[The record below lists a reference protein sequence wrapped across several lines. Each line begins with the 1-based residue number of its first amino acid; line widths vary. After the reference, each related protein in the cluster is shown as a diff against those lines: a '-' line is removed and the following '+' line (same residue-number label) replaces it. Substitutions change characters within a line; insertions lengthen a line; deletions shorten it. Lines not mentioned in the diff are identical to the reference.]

1 MRVVVVGATGNVGTS
16 VVRALQAD
24 ESVTSVVGVARRLPG
39 TRDDGVEWHRADV
52 VRSDLLPIFEGADAV
67 VHLAWLFQPTRD
79 PVVTWRANVL
89 GSTRVFQAAAEAGV
103 PALVYASSVG
113 AYSPR
118 AKDTR
123 VDETWPTHGF
133 PGAAYGREKAYVER
147 VLDVFENDNPGI
159 RVVRMR
165 PGFIFKRKAASEQRR
180 LFAGPFLP
188 RRLIK
193 PGRIP
198 FVPDVPGL
206 KLQVLHAEDAAQAY
220 RLAVTKEVSGAFN
233 IAAEPVLDPH
243 ALAELLG
250 ARVVPVS
257 GPLARAA
264 VSAGWHLR
272 LVPAAPGLVE
282 LALAIPLMDVT
293 RAREV
298 LGWEPRHTAEDA
310 LMSVLEGMRE
320 GAGADTPPLAPDSA
334 GSRVS
339 ELATGV
345 GARATPRK

>member
-16 VVRALQAD
+16 VVRALAAD
-24 ESVTSVVGVARRLPG
+24 ESVTSIAGVARRLPG
-39 TRDDGVEWHRADV
+39 ARIGGDKTEWHRADV
-52 VRSDLLPIFEGADAV
+52 VRSDLSPIFEGADAV

-79 PVVTWRANVL
+79 PAVTWRANVL
-89 GSTRVFQAAAEAGV
+89 GSTRVFRAAAEAGV

-118 AKDTR
+118 AKDEP
-123 VDETWPTHGF
+123 VDESWPTHGF
-133 PGAAYGREKAYVER
+133 GGAAYGREKAYVER

-165 PGFIFKRKAASEQRR
+165 PGFIFQRAAASEQRR

-188 RRLIK
+188 RRLVRA
-193 PGRIP
+193 GRIP

-206 KLQVLHAEDAAQAY
+206 KLQVLHAEDAAEAF
-220 RLAVTKEVSGAFN
+220 RLAVTTPVSGAFN
-233 IAAEPVLDPH
+233 LAAEPVLDPH
-243 ALAELLG
+243 TLAELLG

-264 VSAGWHLR
+264 VTAGWHLR
-272 LVPAAPGLVE
+272 LVPAAPGLLE
-282 LALAIPLMDVT
+282 LALAIPLMNVD

-298 LGWEPRHTAEDA
+298 LGWTPRRTAEEA
-310 LMSVLEGMRE
+310 ILSVLEGMRE
-320 GAGADTPPLAPDSA
+320 GAGLDTAPLAPDS
-334 GSRVS
+334 GRGRLREV
-339 ELATGV
+339 ATGV
-345 GARATPRK
+345 GARDV

>member
-16 VVRALQAD
+16 VVRALEAD
-24 ESVTSVVGVARRLPG
+24 ESVTSIVGVARRPPG
-39 TRDDGVEWHRADV
+39 SREGRVEWHKADV
-52 VRSDLLPIFEGADAV
+52 VHSDLSPIFEGADAV

-79 PVVTWRANVL
+79 AVVTWRANVL
-89 GSTRVFQAAAEAGV
+89 GSTRVFRAAAEAGV
-103 PALVYASSVG
+103 SALVYASSVG

-118 AKDTR
+118 PKDTR
-123 VDETWPTHGF
+123 VDESWPTHGF

-165 PGFIFKRKAASEQRR
+165 PGFIFKREAGTEQRR

-188 RRLIK
+188 RRLVK
-193 PGRIP
+193 AGRVP
-198 FVPDVPGL
+198 FVPDIPGL

-220 RLAVTKEVSGAFN
+220 RLAVTREVSGAFN
-233 IAAEPVLDPH
+233 LAAEPVLDPR

-272 LVPAAPGLVE
+272 LVPAAPGLLE
-282 LALAIPLMDVT
+282 LALAIPLMKTD
-293 RAREV
+293 RARQE
-298 LGWEPRHTAEDA
+298 LGWEPRHTAQDA
-310 LMSVLEGMRE
+310 ILEALEGIRE
-320 GAGADTPPLAPDSA
+320 GAGADTAPLAPDSA
-334 GSRVS
+334 RGRLR
-339 ELATGV
+339 ELVTGV
-345 GARATPRK
+345 GGRSTPEG